1 MRIPRSLLL
10 VTIALVVLP
19 AGAQAAS
26 SGSRASG
33 FKLVKIATGLD
44 APTYLTSPPGDS
56 RLFVV
61 QQNGLIRIIKD
72 GQLQATPFADLTKL
86 VTAGGEQ
93 GLLGLA
99 FHPDFAKNGRLF
111 VYYTARSQH
120 QQVWEL
126 HARSGADTISGSRR
140 LLIDMAD
147 PFSNHNGGDL
157 VFGPDGYLYIGTG
170 DGGSGGDP
178 GERSQNVKVPLGKLL
193 RIDVDK
199 HPSGRP
205 YGIPAGNPFAK
216 NHRGLRLV
224 YAWGLRNPWRYS
236 FDRKNGDL
244 WIGDVGQ
251 NAWEEVD
258 HVARGKGLGANFG
271 WSHLEGTHLFDESH
285 PLSGG
290 GHIVAPV
297 AQYSHSLGCSITGGY
312 VYRGPSIPGLDGRY
326 VYADYC
332 SGRMWT
338 LRASGGR
345 YTVSDVTSLASAGGL
360 KTPVSFGEGS
370 DGSLY
375 VLSGQGEVYRFA
387 AS

>member
-1 MRIPRSLLL
+1 MRISRFLLACT
-10 VTIALVVLP
+10 VALVALP
-19 AGAQAAS
+19 AAAQAA
-26 SGSRASG
+26 GFRLEKIASG
-33 FKLVKIATGLD
+33 LD
-44 APTYLTSPPGDS
+44 QPTFLTSPPGDG

-61 QQNGLIRIIKD
+61 EQTGKVRIIKD
-72 GQLQATPFADLTKL
+72 GQLLAAPFVDLTSR

-99 FHPDFAKNGRLF
+99 FDPDYATNGRLF
-111 VYYTARSQH
+111 VYYTARTQH

-126 HARSGADTISGSRR
+126 HAKPGADVVSGARK

-157 VFGPDGYLYIGTG
+157 AFGPDGYLYIGTG

-178 GERSQNVKVPLGKLL
+178 GQRAQNVKVPLGKLL

-205 YGIPAGNPFAK
+205 YGIPADNPFAK
-216 NHRGLRLV
+216 NGRGLAFI

-236 FDRKNGDL
+236 FDRKTGDL

-258 HVARGKGLGANFG
+258 HVAKGKGLGANFG
-271 WSHLEGTHLFDESH
+271 WSNLEATHSFDASH
-285 PLSGG
+285 KLSGG
-290 GHIVAPV
+290 RLVRPV
-297 AQYSHSLGCSITGGY
+297 AEYSHSLGCSITGGY
-312 VYRGPSIPGLDGRY
+312 VYRGPSIAGLDGRY

-332 SGRMWT
+332 SNRVWT
-338 LRASGGR
+338 LRPGSK
-345 YTVSDVTSLASAGGL
+345 TPSDVTSIANAAGL
-360 KTPVSFGEGS
+360 KSPTSFGEGS
-370 DGSLY
+370 DGTLY
-375 VLSGQGEVYRFA
+375 ALSGQGEIYRFA
-387 AS
+387 KG